1 MMLQSLISLF
11 YPPFCLQ
18 CRAAIEPNQ
27 FLCENCEPS
36 ALRIRPPFCQACSEP
51 FDGAI
56 SSTFACANC
65 ANRTLH
71 FETAVSAYRSRGVVR
86 RAVHELKYDEQIQ
99 LRHLVGSWL
108 DAALDDDRLAG
119 RTFDLIVP
127 VPLHS
132 ARRRERGFNQAEV
145 LARIVAARRSIP
157 CQPALKRVRYTTT
170 QTAFDRTERMKNL
183 HDAFR
188 LRKKADVRDLHVLL
202 IDDVL
207 TTGATLSECARVLKA
222 AGAASVCA
230 ATAAR
235 A

>member
-1 MMLQSLISLF
+1 MLRSIVSLF
-11 YPPFCLQ
+11 YPPFCFQ
-18 CRAAIEPNQ
+18 CQAAVEPNE
-27 FLCENCEPS
+27 FLCHGCDAS
-36 ALRIRPPFCQACSEP
+36 ALRIRAPFCQTCSEP

-56 SSTFACANC
+56 TSSFACANC
-65 ANRTLH
+65 SNRTLH

-86 RAVHELKYDEQIQ
+86 RAVHELKYSGHLH
-99 LRHLVGSWL
+99 LRHLLAGWL
-108 DAALDDDRLAG
+108 EAAFDDDRLEG
-119 RTFDLIVP
+119 RKFDLLVP

-132 ARRRERGFNQAEV
+132 ARRRERGFNQAELV
-145 LARIVAARRSIP
+145 ARIVAARRSLP
-157 CQPALKRVRYTTT
+157 CQPVLKRVRYTTT

-188 LRKKADVRDLHVLL
+188 LREKADVQDLHVLL